1 MVLVGS
7 FNEPNALMDCAL
19 GKNETWNASLRIE
32 LYILCFCNI
41 LVYISNIYM
50 YIYFY
55 QKNNGY

>member
-19 GKNETWNASLRIE
+19 GKNETWNANLRIE
-32 LYILCFCNI
+32 LHILCFCNI

-55 QKNNGY
+55 QK